1 MEETKTKTLNLS
13 IECRAYYNA
22 HIEVPAN
29 LTFNEAI
36 EYAKQRLDEVPIEG
50 HLEYI
55 SGSDVLDIDN
65 CNFNE

>member
-13 IECRAYYNA
+13 IECRAYYNS
-22 HIEVPAN
+22 HI
-29 LTFNEAI
+29 
-36 EYAKQRLDEVPIEG
+36 EVPIEG

>member
-13 IECRAYYNA
+13 IECRAYYNS

-29 LTFNEAI
+29 LTF
-36 EYAKQRLDEVPIEG
+36 DEVPIEG
-50 HLEYI
+50 HLEYV